1 MTIGLVGQKCGM
13 TRIFTEDGV
22 SIPVTVIEAM
32 PNRITQ
38 VKTSERDGYN
48 AVQVT
53 SGSKKP
59 ERVNKSMAGHFA
71 AANVEAGNLN
81 NEFRIEENDEVI
93 FEVGSELKVDVF
105 QEGQIVDVIGKSIG
119 KGFAGT
125 VKRHNFSM
133 QDATHGNSIS
143 HRAPGSIGQNQTPG
157 RVFPGK
163 KMAGHMGNVKRTMQ
177 NLEIVKVDLDRNLI
191 LVKGAVAGH
200 TGSRVVVQSAVKY
213 KEQEIEIIRSL
224 NAKKDAEVEVQDDQ
238 IQASDDIQTSDV
250 AEISITAEASKSS
263 AEEVSN
269 VLNNTFTFAFACMFA
284 LSKTFKAVAGFCKA
298 TFFVM

>member
-177 NLEIVKVDLDRNLI
+177 NLEVVKVDLDRNLI

-224 NAKKDAEVEVQDDQ
+224 NAKKDAEVEVQGEK
-238 IQASDDIQTSDV
+238 IQASNDIQMSDA

-263 AEEVSN
+263 AEEVSTSSDEVQN
-269 VLNNTFTFAFACMFA
+269 KDS
-284 LSKTFKAVAGFCKA
+284 SKDTEKE
-298 TFFVM
+298 

>member
-1 MTIGLVGQKCGM
+1 MTIGLVGHKCGM
-13 TRIFTEDGV
+13 TRIFTEEGA

-38 VKTSERDGYN
+38 VKTSENDGYN

-59 ERVNKSMAGHFA
+59 ERVTKPMAGHFA

-81 NEFRIEENDEVI
+81 NEFRIEKDQNVNFI
-93 FEVGSELKVDVF
+93 VGSELKVDVF
-105 QEGQIVDVIGKSIG
+105 QEGQKVDVIGKSIG

-177 NLEIVKVDLDRNLI
+177 NLEIIKVDLARNLI

-200 TGSRVVVQSAVKY
+200 KGSRVVVQSAVKY
-213 KEQEIEIIRSL
+213 KEQEIEILRSL
-224 NAKKDAEVEVQDDQ
+224 NAKKDEEPLIEEEQ
-238 IQASDDIQTSDV
+238 IQVSDTSEVKDAPEV
-250 AEISITAEASKSS
+250 SASKEKSE
-263 AEEVSN
+263 APVEEVRN
-269 VLNNTFTFAFACMFA
+269 EDAPKDTE
-284 LSKTFKAVAGFCKA
+284 KE
-298 TFFVM
+298 

>member
-224 NAKKDAEVEVQDDQ
+224 NAKKDAEVEVQGEK
-238 IQASDDIQTSDV
+238 IQASNDIQMSDA

-263 AEEVSN
+263 AEEVSTSSDEVQN
-269 VLNNTFTFAFACMFA
+269 KDS
-284 LSKTFKAVAGFCKA
+284 SKDTEKE
-298 TFFVM
+298 

>member
-143 HRAPGSIGQNQTPG
+143 HRAPGAIGQNQTPG

-177 NLEIVKVDLDRNLI
+177 NLEVVKVDLDRNLI

-224 NAKKDAEVEVQDDQ
+224 NAKKDAEVEVQGEK
-238 IQASDDIQTSDV
+238 IQASNDIQMSDA

-263 AEEVSN
+263 AEEVSTSSDEVQN
-269 VLNNTFTFAFACMFA
+269 KDS
-284 LSKTFKAVAGFCKA
+284 SKDTEKE
-298 TFFVM
+298 

>member
-1 MTIGLVGQKCGM
+1 MTIGLVGHKCGM
-13 TRIFTEDGV
+13 TRIFTEEGA

-38 VKTSERDGYN
+38 VKTSENDGYN

-59 ERVNKSMAGHFA
+59 ERVTKPMAGHFA

-81 NEFRIEENDEVI
+81 NEFRIEKDENVNFI
-93 FEVGSELKVDVF
+93 VGSELKVDVF
-105 QEGQIVDVIGKSIG
+105 QEGQKVDVIGKSIG

-177 NLEIVKVDLDRNLI
+177 NLEIIKVDLARNLI

-200 TGSRVVVQSAVKY
+200 KGSRVVVQSAVKY
-213 KEQEIEIIRSL
+213 KEQEIEIVRSL
-224 NAKKDAEVEVQDDQ
+224 NAKKGEEPLIEEEQIQVSDTSEVKDAPEVSASKEKSEAPVEEVQNEDAPKD
-238 IQASDDIQTSDV
+238 T
-250 AEISITAEASKSS
+250 EKE
-263 AEEVSN
+263 
-269 VLNNTFTFAFACMFA
+269 
-284 LSKTFKAVAGFCKA
+284 
-298 TFFVM
+298 

>member
-1 MTIGLVGQKCGM
+1 MITGPLLCLREIKSGISIVKKTIRIIYLQRLIVRIYKMTIGLVGQKCGM

-125 VKRHNFSM
+125 VK
-133 QDATHGNSIS
+133 
-143 HRAPGSIGQNQTPG
+143 
-157 RVFPGK
+157 
-163 KMAGHMGNVKRTMQ
+163 
-177 NLEIVKVDLDRNLI
+177 
-191 LVKGAVAGH
+191 
-200 TGSRVVVQSAVKY
+200 
-213 KEQEIEIIRSL
+213 
-224 NAKKDAEVEVQDDQ
+224 
-238 IQASDDIQTSDV
+238 AS
-250 AEISITAEASKSS
+250 
-263 AEEVSN
+263 
-269 VLNNTFTFAFACMFA
+269 
-284 LSKTFKAVAGFCKA
+284 
-298 TFFVM
+298 

>member
-238 IQASDDIQTSDV
+238 IQASNDIQMSDV

-263 AEEVSN
+263 AEEVSTSSDEVQN
-269 VLNNTFTFAFACMFA
+269 KDS
-284 LSKTFKAVAGFCKA
+284 SKDTEKE
-298 TFFVM
+298 

>member
-53 SGSKKP
+53 SGSKKLD
-59 ERVNKSMAGHFA
+59 RVNKSMAGHFA

-81 NEFRIEENDEVI
+81 NEFRIDGNGEVN
-93 FEVGSELKVDVF
+93 FKVGTELKVDVF
-105 QEGQIVDVIGKSIG
+105 QEGQKVDVIGKSIG

-177 NLEIVKVDLDRNLI
+177 NLEVVKVDLVRNLI

-200 TGSRVVVQSAVKY
+200 SGSRVVVQSAVKY

-224 NAKKDAEVEVQDDQ
+224 NAKKDEEPVVQDDQ
-238 IQASDDIQTSDV
+238 IQVSEDLPIAGEVV
-250 AEISITAEASKSS
+250 ADITAKTS
-263 AEEVSN
+263 EEVSASPEEVQN
-269 VLNNTFTFAFACMFA
+269 KDT
-284 LSKTFKAVAGFCKA
+284 SKDTEEE
-298 TFFVM
+298 

>member
-263 AEEVSN
+263 AEEISTSSDEVQNKDS
-269 VLNNTFTFAFACMFA
+269 
-284 LSKTFKAVAGFCKA
+284 SKDTEKE
-298 TFFVM
+298 

>member
-1 MTIGLVGQKCGM
+1 ML
-13 TRIFTEDGV
+13 
-22 SIPVTVIEAM
+22 
-32 PNRITQ
+32 
-38 VKTSERDGYN
+38 
-48 AVQVT
+48 VQVT

-143 HRAPGSIGQNQTPG
+143 S
-157 RVFPGK
+157 
-163 KMAGHMGNVKRTMQ
+163 
-177 NLEIVKVDLDRNLI
+177 
-191 LVKGAVAGH
+191 
-200 TGSRVVVQSAVKY
+200 
-213 KEQEIEIIRSL
+213 
-224 NAKKDAEVEVQDDQ
+224 
-238 IQASDDIQTSDV
+238 
-250 AEISITAEASKSS
+250 
-263 AEEVSN
+263 
-269 VLNNTFTFAFACMFA
+269 
-284 LSKTFKAVAGFCKA
+284 
-298 TFFVM
+298 

>member
-1 MTIGLVGQKCGM
+1 MTIGLVGHKCGM
-13 TRIFTEDGV
+13 TRIFTEEGA

-38 VKTSERDGYN
+38 VKTSENDGYN

-59 ERVNKSMAGHFA
+59 ERVTKPMAGHFA

-81 NEFRIEENDEVI
+81 NEFRIEKDENVNFI
-93 FEVGSELKVDVF
+93 VGSELKVDVF
-105 QEGQIVDVIGKSIG
+105 QEGQKVDVIGKSIG

-177 NLEIVKVDLDRNLI
+177 NLEIIKVDLARNLI

-200 TGSRVVVQSAVKY
+200 KGSRVVVQSAVKY
-213 KEQEIEIIRSL
+213 KEQEIEILRSL
-224 NAKKDAEVEVQDDQ
+224 NAKKDEEPLIEEEQ
-238 IQASDDIQTSDV
+238 IQVSDTSEVKDAPEV
-250 AEISITAEASKSS
+250 SASKEKSE
-263 AEEVSN
+263 APVEEVRN
-269 VLNNTFTFAFACMFA
+269 EDAPKDTE
-284 LSKTFKAVAGFCKA
+284 KE
-298 TFFVM
+298 

>member
-177 NLEIVKVDLDRNLI
+177 NLEVVKVDLDRNLI

-224 NAKKDAEVEVQDDQ
+224 NAKKDAEVEVQGEK
-238 IQASDDIQTSDV
+238 IQASNDTQMSNA

-263 AEEVSN
+263 AEEVSTSSDEVQN
-269 VLNNTFTFAFACMFA
+269 KDS
-284 LSKTFKAVAGFCKA
+284 SKDTEKE
-298 TFFVM
+298 

>member
-1 MTIGLVGQKCGM
+1 MLV
-13 TRIFTEDGV
+13 
-22 SIPVTVIEAM
+22 
-32 PNRITQ
+32 
-38 VKTSERDGYN
+38 
-48 AVQVT
+48 
-53 SGSKKP
+53 
-59 ERVNKSMAGHFA
+59 
-71 AANVEAGNLN
+71 L
-81 NEFRIEENDEVI
+81 
-93 FEVGSELKVDVF
+93 L
-105 QEGQIVDVIGKSIG
+105 
-119 KGFAGT
+119 
-125 VKRHNFSM
+125 KRHNFSM
-133 QDATHGNSIS
+133 QDATHGNSLS
-143 HRAPGSIGQNQTPG
+143 HRAHGSIGQNQTPG

-263 AEEVSN
+263 AEEISTSSDEVQNKDS
-269 VLNNTFTFAFACMFA
+269 
-284 LSKTFKAVAGFCKA
+284 SKDTEKE
-298 TFFVM
+298 

>member
-71 AANVEAGNLN
+71 VANVEAGNLN

-263 AEEVSN
+263 AEEISTSSDEVQNKDS
-269 VLNNTFTFAFACMFA
+269 
-284 LSKTFKAVAGFCKA
+284 SKDTEKE
-298 TFFVM
+298 

>member
-1 MTIGLVGQKCGM
+1 MTIGLVGHKCGM
-13 TRIFTEDGV
+13 TRIFTEEGV

-38 VKTSERDGYN
+38 VKTSENDGYN
-48 AVQVT
+48 AIQVT
-53 SGSKKP
+53 SGSKKS
-59 ERVNKSMAGHFA
+59 ERVTKSMAGHFA

-81 NEFRIEENDEVI
+81 NEFRIEKNEDVS
-93 FEVGSELKVDVF
+93 FKVGSELKVDVF
-105 QEGQIVDVIGKSIG
+105 QEGQKVDVIGKSIG

-177 NLEIVKVDLDRNLI
+177 NLEVVKVDLTRNLI

-200 TGSRVVVQSAVKY
+200 KGSRVVVQSAVKY
-213 KEQEIEIIRSL
+213 KDQEIEILRSL
-224 NAKKDAEVEVQDDQ
+224 NAEKDEEPLIQEEQ
-238 IQASDDIQTSDV
+238 IQVSENADATETPKVS
-250 AEISITAEASKSS
+250 AS
-263 AEEVSN
+263 AEKSEAPVEELPTSSKEIQ
-269 VLNNTFTFAFACMFA
+269 NNDS
-284 LSKTFKAVAGFCKA
+284 SKDTEKE
-298 TFFVM
+298 